1 MLLREFRR
9 DGSPIVAG
17 AGRPARSTIE
27 ASLAA
32 RQNAMQVQ
40 DPAQLNQRLSELK
53 LEHRDLDAAIDH
65 LAAAISRDE
74 LQLTRLK
81 KRKLLLKD
89 AISRIESRL
98 IPDLDA

>member
-1 MLLREFRR
+1 
-9 DGSPIVAG
+9 
-17 AGRPARSTIE
+17 
-27 ASLAA
+27 
-32 RQNAMQVQ
+32 MQVQ
-40 DPAQLNQRLSELK
+40 DPHELQQRLAELK
-53 LEHRDLDAAIDH
+53 VEHRDLDAAIDH

-89 AISRIESRL
+89 TISRIESRL